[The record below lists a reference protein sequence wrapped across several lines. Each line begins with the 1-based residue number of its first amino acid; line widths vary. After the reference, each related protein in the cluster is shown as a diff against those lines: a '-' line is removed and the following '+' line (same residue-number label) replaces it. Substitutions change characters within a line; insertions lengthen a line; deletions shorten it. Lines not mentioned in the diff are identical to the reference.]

1 MKEEQNATL
10 SGIWSFIF
18 LELTLLCRL
27 ITCTLILAHVMG
39 LDDYTDGMP
48 VFYLRIFYYLSV
60 VFFSVSV
67 SLGIYEWLLIIHRV
81 NFFGGIITRRD
92 YTKRARDN
100 RVIFVVVATGVS
112 VINVGLIF
120 AQAIDPTRPTCLALT
135 MTILVVFSAMLITFT
150 VVGAV
155 LISRLDVL
163 FRKNYAKQRTSILTA
178 LILLIGALITLA
190 TRFGLEYAYLEQT
203 LNVALPTHFEG
214 LALVNYVQ
222 VYTQTENK
230 FHVPVALV
238 IIFLFVS
245 DVGPILV
252 QMTCIWLANKG
263 EWIRLIQGFLEAS
276 ECEEVGSVIL
286 DDLRVELNRQ
296 RFPTE
301 LLDTENLS
309 ARTRSLD
316 DDS

>member
-1 MKEEQNATL
+1 
-10 SGIWSFIF
+10 
-18 LELTLLCRL
+18 
-27 ITCTLILAHVMG
+27 
-39 LDDYTDGMP
+39 
-48 VFYLRIFYYLSV
+48 
-60 VFFSVSV
+60 
-67 SLGIYEWLLIIHRV
+67 
-81 NFFGGIITRRD
+81 
-92 YTKRARDN
+92 
-100 RVIFVVVATGVS
+100 
-112 VINVGLIF
+112 
-120 AQAIDPTRPTCLALT
+120 

-178 LILLIGALITLA
+178 LLLLIGALMTLA

-214 LALVNYVQ
+214 LVLVNYVQ

-276 ECEEVGSVIL
+276 ECE
-286 DDLRVELNRQ
+286 
-296 RFPTE
+296 
-301 LLDTENLS
+301 
-309 ARTRSLD
+309 
-316 DDS
+316 

>member
-1 MKEEQNATL
+1 
-10 SGIWSFIF
+10 
-18 LELTLLCRL
+18 
-27 ITCTLILAHVMG
+27 
-39 LDDYTDGMP
+39 MP

-67 SLGIYEWLLIIHRV
+67 SLNIYEWLLIIHRV

-92 YTKRARDN
+92 YTKRARIN

-112 VINVGLIF
+112 VVNVGLIF
-120 AQAIDPTRPTCLALT
+120 AQAFDPHKPTCLALT
-135 MTILVVFSAMLITFT
+135 MGIIVVFSAMLITFT

-155 LISRLDVL
+155 LITRLDVL

-178 LILLIGALITLA
+178 LIILIAALILLT
-190 TRFGLEYAYLEQT
+190 TRFGLEYAYLERT

-230 FHVPVALV
+230 IHVPVALV
-238 IIFLFVS
+238 IFFLFVS

-252 QMTCIWLANKG
+252 QMTCIWLANKYD
-263 EWIRLIQGFLEAS
+263 WIMLI
-276 ECEEVGSVIL
+276 
-286 DDLRVELNRQ
+286 
-296 RFPTE
+296 
-301 LLDTENLS
+301 
-309 ARTRSLD
+309 
-316 DDS
+316 

>member
-1 MKEEQNATL
+1 
-10 SGIWSFIF
+10 
-18 LELTLLCRL
+18 
-27 ITCTLILAHVMG
+27 
-39 LDDYTDGMP
+39 MP

-112 VINVGLIF
+112 VINVVLIF

-286 DDLRVELNRQ
+286 NDLRVELNRQ

-301 LLDTENLS
+301 LLDTENLT